1 MIIPAAINSRGAMQ
15 PDEYVNEVAVVI
27 KEFEFIT
34 STCTPAYHEVSLRV
48 SIGNPLVSWWRVLY
62 KYMKIWLLY
71 DGDV

>member
-15 PDEYVNEVAVVI
+15 PGPDEYVNEVAVVI

-48 SIGNPLVSWWRVLY
+48 SIGNPLVS
-62 KYMKIWLLY
+62 
-71 DGDV
+71 